1 MANHNGNNCA
11 TCVACFNNCS
21 SCPEHICQVDQMNLN
36 NMARVNKQVRMDS
49 SRYMMMRRSGM
60 VSKQVGQS
68 AQKRNLGQA
77 GGPGD
82 AKHAIQKNCRGS
94 SRYPNEWQK
103 VTYRVPTVRAR
114 TSYKNHSGVDKKHGS
129 YARFLARRV
138 GGVLRKEQMPGVI
151 SRTAVI
157 KQPRNRTGTNSGVAQ
172 TSRISTKANYCL
184 SNNAR
189 GQQGFRLL
197 GNSPSFS
204 AYSGFRDKVTTYNK
218 TINPYEPRSET
229 CPTSEI
235 GNSTCFSTKCCD
247 NRIGIDYTKVM
258 VPQFQPGTPS
268 TNLTFIGY
276 DAVYP
281 IGSISNNS
289 LCNGLSILWLGW
301 QTGNFTPQLNNT
313 FYIAIKGL
321 SNENRTNYPFYSITV
336 HTSNGLLTFKA
347 NESRGNYDGTNS
359 TEWNA
364 ATDAIYIWDLTTN
377 PFVPNSPVNIRFDL
391 DKINCDEKHTDCG
404 HGGGSRCGCCVKT
417 GFKNGKQ
424 QFA

>member
-68 AQKRNLGQA
+68 ACPTSLNQA

-82 AKHAIQKNCRGS
+82 LISAVQKNCRGS
-94 SRYPNEWQK
+94 SRHPNEWQK

-114 TSYKNHSGVDKKHGS
+114 TAYRNDKGVDKKHGS

-138 GGVLRKEQMPGVI
+138 GGVLRKEQMPGVMA
-151 SRTAVI
+151 RTAVI
-157 KQPRNRTGTNSGVAQ
+157 KQPRNRTGTNSGVVQ

-184 SNNAR
+184 AGKAR

-197 GNSPSFS
+197 GAKT

-218 TINPYEPRSET
+218 TKNPYDPKTESESD
-229 CPTSEI
+229 CNKLI
-235 GNSTCFSTKCCD
+235 GDSTCFSTNCCN
-247 NRIGIDYTKVM
+247 NRIPGKGNIGATKM
-258 VPQFQPGTPS
+258 D
-268 TNLTFIGY
+268 N
-276 DAVYP
+276 
-281 IGSISNNS
+281 
-289 LCNGLSILWLGW
+289 CNDVKKFSGHLG
-301 QTGNFTPQLNNT
+301 NNT
-313 FYIAIKGL
+313 Q
-321 SNENRTNYPFYSITV
+321 
-336 HTSNGLLTFKA
+336 
-347 NESRGNYDGTNS
+347 
-359 TEWNA
+359 
-364 ATDAIYIWDLTTN
+364 
-377 PFVPNSPVNIRFDL
+377 
-391 DKINCDEKHTDCG
+391 C
-404 HGGGSRCGCCVKT
+404 HGGRCGCCVKT